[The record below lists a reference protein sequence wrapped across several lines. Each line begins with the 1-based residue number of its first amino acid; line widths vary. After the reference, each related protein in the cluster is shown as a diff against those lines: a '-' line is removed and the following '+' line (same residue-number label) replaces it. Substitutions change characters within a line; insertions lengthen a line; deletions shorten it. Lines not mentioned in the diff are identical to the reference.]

1 MTLTI
6 DLSPTEQA
14 QLTAAAERIRARA
27 FCVGKEDPVTEY
39 LPPEGDARE
48 QARIAAIYA
57 AVGSMAHIGV
67 DVEDLHRERQAD
79 KEKEE
84 EYGMGH
90 RL

>member
-6 DLSPTEQA
+6 DLSPSEQA
-14 QLTAAAERIRARA
+14 QLTAAAKRTGLEPTALA
-27 FCVGKEDPVTEY
+27 KKLVTEHM
-39 LPPEGDARE
+39 PFKADARK

-67 DVEDLHRERQAD
+67 TVDDLHRERQAD

-84 EYGMGH
+84 QNGMGH
-90 RL
+90 QF

>member
-6 DLSPTEQA
+6 DLSPMEQA
-14 QLTAAAERIRARA
+14 QLMAAAKRTGLEPSALA
-27 FCVGKEDPVTEY
+27 KKLVTEH
-39 LPPEGDARE
+39 LPLEADASE

-67 DVEDLHRERQAD
+67 TVDDLHRERQAD

-84 EYGMGH
+84 QYGMGH
-90 RL
+90 PL